1 MQYRI
6 PAPHPT
12 VPVSISDLVI
22 YPLKSALGSSV
33 GEMELDERGP
43 RGDRR
48 WMLVD
53 DNGKYVS
60 LRHVPRLCLVA
71 ASLTEDGIALTLG
84 AQDRVE
90 VRTPESGWSEWID
103 AEVWSGPCRVLLAD
117 STASDQ
123 LSRFL
128 GVKCRLAFQPEVA
141 AGPDAPRY
149 GDFGSQPRRI
159 ALTDGAPLLL
169 TSMASLADL
178 NARLAEPVPMY
189 RFRPNVVIQGNEP
202 WSEESLRAF
211 TIGALGFDGVKPCPR
226 CAATT
231 VDYAS
236 ATRGKEP
243 LRTLATFRKVGSDV
257 NFGMNVAH
265 RATGTIRVGDAV
277 VVLD

>member
-1 MQYRI
+1 
-6 PAPHPT
+6 
-12 VPVSISDLVI
+12 VPVTVTDLVI
-22 YPLKSALGSSV
+22 YPLKSAPGCSV
-33 GEMELDERGP
+33 ASIELDERGP

-53 DNGKYVS
+53 ENGKYVS
-60 LRHVPRLCLVA
+60 LRHVPRLCLIA
-71 ASLTEDGIALTLG
+71 AELTDDGIALTLDG
-84 AQDRVE
+84 AGRIE
-90 VRTPESGWSEWID
+90 VRTPEDGQSGWIE
-103 AEVWSGPCRVLLAD
+103 ANVWSGACRVRVAD
-117 STASDQ
+117 SAASED

-128 GVKCRLAFQPEVA
+128 DMRCRLAYQPESA
-141 AGPDAPRY
+141 AGPDASRY
-149 GDFGSQPRRI
+149 GDFDSQPRRI

-211 TIGALGFDGVKPCPR
+211 TIGEVRFDGVKPCPR

-236 ATRGKEP
+236 ATKGKEP

-257 NFGMNVAH
+257 NFGMNVGH
-265 RATGTIRVGDAV
+265 RTTGTIRVSDPV
-277 VVLD
+277 VVVE